1 MEFIYV
7 FVILVCIAILYKYFE
22 QGAYDVT
29 FVRSSVN
36 GKQYLVRNLPDK
48 QEAADLLAN
57 MNLRFNKLISF
68 IKRQDELAMYKNYV
82 VKDSSLGDD
91 ESKLSDEHRQKFT
104 KFRDDIA
111 RLIKNYNPDAISEN
125 TPDSAYTAYSENKG
139 QKIVFCL
146 RSKKTN
152 QLVDLNTMMFVGL
165 HELTHLMTKSIGHN
179 PEFWDNFR
187 IILRISIRTGN
198 YDCKDYNVESKDY
211 CGTMI
216 TDTPLKCTDV

>member
-1 MEFIYV
+1 MEFLYV

-22 QGAYDVT
+22 KGAYDVT
-29 FVRSSVN
+29 YVTSSVN
-36 GKQYLVRNLPDK
+36 NKQYLVRNLADK
-48 QEAADLLAN
+48 EEAADLLAN
-57 MNLRFNKLISF
+57 MNQRFNKLISF
-68 IKRQDELAMYKNYV
+68 IKRQDEFAMYKNYV
-82 VKDSSLGDD
+82 VRESTLTEDKLTDD
-91 ESKLSDEHRQKFT
+91 QRKQFA

-152 QLVDLNTMMFVGL
+152 KLVDLNTMMFVGL

-187 IILRISIRTGN
+187 IILRMSIRTGQ

>member
-1 MEFIYV
+1 
-7 FVILVCIAILYKYFE
+7 
-22 QGAYDVT
+22 
-29 FVRSSVN
+29 
-36 GKQYLVRNLPDK
+36 LPDK

-57 MNLRFNKLISF
+57 MNQRFNKLISF

-91 ESKLSDEHRQKFT
+91 ESKLSDDHRKKFT

-187 IILRISIRTGN
+187 VILRISIRTGN

>member
-1 MEFIYV
+1 MEFLYV

-22 QGAYDVT
+22 KSAYDVT
-29 FVRSSVN
+29 YVTSSVN
-36 GKQYLVRNLPDK
+36 NKQYLVRNLADK
-48 QEAADLLAN
+48 EEAADLLAN
-57 MNLRFNKLISF
+57 MNQRFNKLISF
-68 IKRQDELAMYKNYV
+68 IKRQDEFTMYKNYV
-82 VKDSSLGDD
+82 VR
-91 ESKLSDEHRQKFT
+91 ESTLTEEKLTEDQRKQFT

-152 QLVDLNTMMFVGL
+152 KLVDLNTMMFVGL

-187 IILRISIRTGN
+187 IILRMSIRTGQ

-216 TDTPLKCTDV
+216 TDTPLKCSDV